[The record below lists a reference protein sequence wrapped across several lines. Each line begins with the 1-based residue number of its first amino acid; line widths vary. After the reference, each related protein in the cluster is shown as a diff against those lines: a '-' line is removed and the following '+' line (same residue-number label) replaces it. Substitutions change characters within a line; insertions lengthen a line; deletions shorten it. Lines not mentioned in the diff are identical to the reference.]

1 MAKKNIFIISMSGVY
16 TALDGGV
23 AAVPSRSAPV
33 SR

>member
-1 MAKKNIFIISMSGVY
+1 MAKSNMFTFTSVY

-23 AAVPSRSAPV
+23 AAVPSRSAPD

>member
-1 MAKKNIFIISMSGVY
+1 MAKFIMISSTSVY

-23 AAVPSRSAPV
+23 AVVPSRSAPV

>member
-1 MAKKNIFIISMSGVY
+1 MVKIFIITSASVY

-23 AAVPSRSAPV
+23 AVVPSRSAPV